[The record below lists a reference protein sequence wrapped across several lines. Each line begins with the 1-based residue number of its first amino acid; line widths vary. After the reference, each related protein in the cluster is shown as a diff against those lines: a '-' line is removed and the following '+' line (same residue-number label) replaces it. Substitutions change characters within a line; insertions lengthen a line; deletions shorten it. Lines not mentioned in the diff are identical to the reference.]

1 MWGLGAP
8 WWQDGGRRNSAFRV
22 LPAAP
27 KGFRSPMALDGP
39 LCLTVLWECVQCL
52 EMGASGLFLPGAL
65 WGNPAIYSPTSGTGL
80 QG

>member
-1 MWGLGAP
+1 MAP
-8 WWQDGGRRNSAFRV
+8 
-22 LPAAP
+22 
-27 KGFRSPMALDGP
+27 DGP